1 MKSEMRFASY
11 NIQYGTGR
19 DGRIDLA
26 RIVAAVAGA
35 DVIAMQEVER
45 GAARTGFVDQAAE
58 IARLLPGYFWVF
70 GPGMDLDASIVAS
83 DGTVTMRRRQFGN
96 LLLSKTPI
104 LAARNHLLP
113 KFATLVQYSLQR
125 CAIEG
130 ILASPRGRL
139 LRAYSV
145 HLSHLADGDRAPQ
158 IDALLAIHARAPVEG
173 AGWCGTR
180 DDAGWTDGKSA
191 VEMPR
196 EAVIM
201 GDFNLTCTSPLY
213 ERIVGPMSP
222 QYGRMTNPEGFVDT
236 WVGAGHAEDAGITC
250 LSGSL
255 NRGNRID
262 YCFASAALAGGIK
275 RAWIDDDAAGSDHQP
290 IFTEVDV

>member
-1 MKSEMRFASY
+1 MRFASY

-19 DGRIDLA
+19 DGRIDLP
-26 RIVAAVAGA
+26 RIVASVDGA

-45 GAARTGFVDQAAE
+45 NAARTGFVDQAAE
-58 IARLLPGYFWVF
+58 IARLLPRYHWVF
-70 GPGMDLDASIVAS
+70 GPGMDLDASLV
-83 DGTVTMRRRQFGN
+83 DGDGRVTMRRRQFGN

-104 LAARNHLLP
+104 LASRNHLLP
-113 KFATLVQYSLQR
+113 KFATRVQFSLQR

-130 ILASPRGRL
+130 IVASPRGRC

-158 IDALLAIHARAPVEG
+158 VDALLAIHARAPAEG

-180 DDAGWTDGKSA
+180 DDAGWTDGKPA
-191 VEMPR
+191 IEMPR

-201 GDFNLTCTSPLY
+201 GDFNLTSDSPLY
-213 ERIVGPMSP
+213 ERIVGPLSP

-236 WVGAGHAEDAGITC
+236 WVSAGQREEAGITC

-262 YCFASAALAGGIK
+262 FCFASAALAGAVK
-275 RAWIDDDAAGSDHQP
+275 RAWIDDEADGSDHQP
-290 IFTEVDV
+290 IFAELDV

>member
-1 MKSEMRFASY
+1 MRFASY

-26 RIVAAVAGA
+26 RIVAAVEGA

-58 IARLLPGYFWVF
+58 IARLMPRYHRVF
-70 GPGMDLDASIVAS
+70 GPGMDLDASSVDS
-83 DGTVTMRRRQFGN
+83 DGRVTMRRRQFGN

-113 KFATLVQYSLQR
+113 KFGTRVQFSLQR

-130 ILASPRGRL
+130 IVASPRGRL

-145 HLSHLADGDRAPQ
+145 HLSHLADGDRAAQ
-158 IDALLAIHARAPVEG
+158 VDALLAIHARAPAEG

-191 VEMPR
+191 IEMPR

-201 GDFNLTCTSPLY
+201 GDFNLTADSPLY

-222 QYGRMTNPEGFVDT
+222 QYGRMTNLEGFVDT
-236 WVGAGHAEDAGITC
+236 WVSAGQREDAGVTC

-262 YCFASAALAGGIK
+262 YCFASASLASTVK
-275 RAWIDDDAAGSDHQP
+275 RAWIDEAAEGSDHQP
-290 IFTEVDV
+290 IFAELDV

>member
-1 MKSEMRFASY
+1 MRFASY

-19 DGRIDLA
+19 DGRIDLP

-70 GPGMDLDASIVAS
+70 GPGMDLDASTVGS
-83 DGTVTMRRRQFGN
+83 DGKVTMRRRQFGN
-96 LLLSKTPI
+96 LLLAKTPI

-113 KFATLVQYSLQR
+113 KFATRVQYSLQR

-145 HLSHLADGDRAPQ
+145 HLSHLGDGDRAPQ
-158 IDALLAIHARAPVEG
+158 IDALLAIHARAPAEG

-180 DDAGWTDGKSA
+180 DDAGWTDGKA
-191 VEMPR
+191 QIDMPR

-201 GDFNLTCTSPLY
+201 GDFNLTFASPLY
-213 ERIVGPMSP
+213 ERVVGPMSP

-262 YCFASAALAGGIK
+262 YCFASAALAGNIR
-275 RAWIDDDAAGSDHQP
+275 RAWIDDAAEGSDHQP
-290 IFTEVDV
+290 IFAELDV